1 MDKEFELIVQ
11 PGKRPLWKT
20 LLSAVSFTLMFYYL
34 YKLGQLF
41 YYFGYSD
48 YSLKVFPS
56 FVKCA
61 VYFFVAG
68 FTMAVMKS
76 VLIDLD
82 KDKLV
87 SRFYIG
93 LLSWDKLSMIPELKY
108 VCVFKDSNE
117 CYQVNLWYSGN
128 KHYKMYQF
136 DTKAE
141 AFDLAKKTAITLKI
155 DLLDSTE
162 RGNFK
167 WIDLAL

>member
-11 PGKRPLWKT
+11 HGKRPLWKT

-48 YSLKVFPS
+48 YSLKAFPS
-56 FVKCA
+56 FVQCA

-76 VLIDLD
+76 VVIDLD
-82 KDKLV
+82 KANLV

-93 LLSWDKLSMIPELKY
+93 LLSWDKLSTIPELKY
-108 VCVFKDSNE
+108 VCVFKDSND

-136 DTKAE
+136 EKKAE
-141 AFDLAKKTAITLKI
+141 AFDLAKRTAITLKI

>member
-20 LLSAVSFTLMFYYL
+20 ILSALSFTIMFFYL
-34 YKLGQLF
+34 YKISQLF
-41 YYFGYSD
+41 YYFGYSE
-48 YSLKVFPS
+48 YSLRVLLG
-56 FVKCA
+56 FVKCIA
-61 VYFFVAG
+61 YFFVAG
-68 FTMAVMKS
+68 FTTAVMKS

-87 SRFYIG
+87 SRFSLG
-93 LLSWDKLSMIPELKY
+93 LFSWDKLSVIPELKY

-117 CYQVNLWYSGN
+117 CYQLNLWYSGN

-136 DTKAE
+136 DKKAE
-141 AFDLAKKTAITLKI
+141 AFNLAKKTAITLKI

-162 RGNFK
+162 RGDFK

>member
-1 MDKEFELIVQ
+1 MEKEFELIVQ

-20 LLSAVSFTLMFYYL
+20 ILSALSFLIMLYYL
-34 YKLGQLF
+34 YKTSELF
-41 YYFGYSD
+41 YYFGYSE
-48 YSLKVFPS
+48 YSLKIFPR
-56 FVKCA
+56 FIKCA
-61 VYFFVAG
+61 AYFFVAG

-93 LLSWDKLSMIPELKY
+93 LLSWDKLSTIPQLKY

-117 CYQVNLWYSGN
+117 CFQVNLWYLGN

-136 DTKAE
+136 DKKAA
-141 AFDLAKKTAITLKI
+141 AFELAKRTAITLKI

-162 RGNFK
+162 RGDFK